1 MSDKTQFVGQR
12 YTSLPSGDGKNSRR
26 RISNRSSQNSP
37 IRLSRVGLFPVQYYN
52 RLEMKKSPSNGLE
65 RTGADIKPEMLK
77 TIISC
82 ITNKIFHYQKM
93 KRNTQDPASCTPFT
107 SHSWNRYGKQ
117 ERLSSPLH
125 KRSRSRMNAVMNLQN
140 HKFMNARI
148 L

>member
-1 MSDKTQFVGQR
+1 M
-12 YTSLPSGDGKNSRR
+12 LPSGDGKN
-26 RISNRSSQNSP
+26 P
-37 IRLSRVGLFPVQYYN
+37 PPKIRNDDFDKRLAEVLKPGNFPLQYYN
-52 RLEMKKSPSNGLE
+52 RRAPKKSPANGLE
-65 RTGADIKPEMLK
+65 RTGTDIKPEIQE

-93 KRNTQDPASCTPFT
+93 KRNTQNPLSCTPFT
-107 SHSWNRYGKQ
+107 SHSWNRYGRQ

-125 KRSRSRMNAVMNLQN
+125 KRSRSRMNAVVNFRN